1 MLRSILD
8 SILFNYVRPKIGSD
22 ANNETLS
29 RLVAFL
35 NDAAGDGISLLREL
49 TPALPTMINHDR
61 QYVLQLP

>member
-1 MLRSILD
+1 MPRSILG
-8 SILFNYVRPKIGSD
+8 SILLNDVRPKIGSD

-35 NDAAGDGISLLREL
+35 NDAAGDGISLLGEL